1 MYHSHFTGSH
11 YQAGFRWGKL
21 LLNHG
26 NRVLENIPFEITRE
40 RIEYGESCVPVYKK
54 YYPEI
59 LEEIR
64 GIAQGQKCSLK
75 ILQAFLFGMYAV
87 PPQCSCSCFATAGT
101 EGILLGRNSDFFPES
116 RRLNMNVIYRF
127 SGNAIDFTGN
137 TTAFVEMEDG
147 INARGLAAGLTS
159 VFPAVR
165 QPGFNAGILL
175 RYLLEKCG
183 TVTQAVE
190 AVKKIPA
197 GSSCN
202 LILAD
207 TTGDIVSM
215 EVNPVK
221 KIFMPAR
228 DKGSR
233 ISYLCAVNRFRHPEM
248 QEYNNP
254 EIDDWFSGPRL
265 KTMEG
270 FFSNNPEIDDWFSGP
285 RLKTMEGF
293 FSSAGS
299 GSGKNI
305 TTLQSAKELLSG
317 KYGFLCQYEK
327 ASGKDTVWSVVYDLK
342 NLKIYRAEGNPS
354 RCRFREDE
362 RFFRQ

>member
-1 MYHSHFTGSH
+1 M
-11 YQAGFRWGKL
+11 
-21 LLNHG
+21 
-26 NRVLENIPFEITRE
+26 
-40 RIEYGESCVPVYKK
+40 
-54 YYPEI
+54 
-59 LEEIR
+59 
-64 GIAQGQKCSLK
+64 
-75 ILQAFLFGMYAV
+75 
-87 PPQCSCSCFATAGT
+87 
-101 EGILLGRNSDFFPES
+101 GRNSVFFPES
-116 RRLNMNVIYRF
+116 RRLNMNVIYRL
-127 SGNAIDFTGN
+127 SGDAIDFTGN

-165 QPGFNAGILL
+165 HPGFNAGILL

-190 AVKKIPA
+190 AVKKIPV

-207 TTGDIVSM
+207 ITGTIVSL

-221 KIFMPAR
+221 KIFMPAG

-233 ISYLCAVNRFRHPEM
+233 ADYVCAVNRFRHPEM

-270 FFSNNPEIDDWFSGP
+270 FFS
-285 RLKTMEGF
+285 
-293 FSSAGS
+293 SAGS

-305 TTLQSAKELLSG
+305 TTLQPAKELLSG

-327 ASGKDTVWSVVYDLK
+327 HPAKT
-342 NLKIYRAEGNPS
+342 
-354 RCRFREDE
+354 RFGRWYTI
-362 RFFRQ
+362 

>member
-11 YQAGFRWGKL
+11 YQAGFRWGRL

-40 RIEYGESCVPVYKK
+40 RIEYGESCVPVYEK

-64 GIAQGQKCSLK
+64 GIADGQKCSLK
-75 ILQAFLFGMYAV
+75 ILQAFLFGMYAL

-116 RRLNMNVIYRF
+116 RRLNMNVIYRL
-127 SGNAIDFTGN
+127 SEDAIDFTGN

-159 VFPAVR
+159 VFPSVR

-183 TVTQAVE
+183 TVKQAVE
-190 AVKKIPA
+190 EVKKIPA

-207 TTGDIVSM
+207 TTGDIVAM

-221 KIFMPAR
+221 KIFMPAG

-233 ISYLCAVNRFRHPEM
+233 ADYVCTVNRFRHPEM
-248 QEYNNP
+248 QEYN
-254 EIDDWFSGPRL
+254 
-265 KTMEG
+265 K
-270 FFSNNPEIDDWFSGP
+270 PEIDDWFSGP

-299 GSGKNI
+299 GSGKNV
-305 TTLQSAKELLSG
+305 TTLQSPKELLSG
-317 KYGFLCQYEK
+317 KHGFLCQYEK
-327 ASGKDTVWSVVYDLK
+327 KSGKDTVWSVVYDLK

-354 RCRFREDE
+354 RCRFREDR

>member
-1 MYHSHFTGSH
+1 
-11 YQAGFRWGKL
+11 
-21 LLNHG
+21 
-26 NRVLENIPFEITRE
+26 
-40 RIEYGESCVPVYKK
+40 
-54 YYPEI
+54 
-59 LEEIR
+59 
-64 GIAQGQKCSLK
+64 
-75 ILQAFLFGMYAV
+75 
-87 PPQCSCSCFATAGT
+87 
-101 EGILLGRNSDFFPES
+101 
-116 RRLNMNVIYRF
+116 MNVIYRL
-127 SGNAIDFTGN
+127 SEDAIDFTGN

-147 INARGLAAGLTS
+147 INVRGLAAGLSS
-159 VFPAVR
+159 VFPSVR

-183 TVTQAVE
+183 TVKQAVE
-190 AVKKIPA
+190 AVKRIPA

-207 TTGDIVSM
+207 TTGDIVAM

-221 KIFMPAR
+221 KIFMPAG

-233 ISYLCAVNRFRHPEM
+233 ADYVCAVNRFRHPEM
-248 QEYNNP
+248 QEYN
-254 EIDDWFSGPRL
+254 
-265 KTMEG
+265 K
-270 FFSNNPEIDDWFSGP
+270 PEIDDWFSGP

-299 GSGKNI
+299 GSGKNV
-305 TTLQSAKELLSG
+305 TNLESAKELLSG
-317 KYGFLCQYEK
+317 KHGFLCQYEK
-327 ASGKDTVWSVVYDLK
+327 KSGKDTVWSVVYDLK

>member
-1 MYHSHFTGSH
+1 
-11 YQAGFRWGKL
+11 
-21 LLNHG
+21 
-26 NRVLENIPFEITRE
+26 
-40 RIEYGESCVPVYKK
+40 
-54 YYPEI
+54 
-59 LEEIR
+59 
-64 GIAQGQKCSLK
+64 
-75 ILQAFLFGMYAV
+75 
-87 PPQCSCSCFATAGT
+87 
-101 EGILLGRNSDFFPES
+101 
-116 RRLNMNVIYRF
+116 MNVIYRF

-175 RYLLEKCG
+175 RYLLEKCR

-190 AVKKIPA
+190 EVKKIPA

-221 KIFMPAR
+221 KIFMPAG

-233 ISYLCAVNRFRHPEM
+233 ISYVCAVNRFRHPEM

-254 EIDDWFSGPRL
+254 EIDDWFSELRL

-270 FFSNNPEIDDWFSGP
+270 FFPSV
-285 RLKTMEGF
+285 
-293 FSSAGS
+293 
-299 GSGKNI
+299 GSGKNV
-305 TTLQSAKELLSG
+305 TPLESAKELLSG
-317 KYGFLCQYEK
+317 KHGFLCQYEK
-327 ASGKDTVWSVVYDLK
+327 RTGKDTVWSVIYDLK
-342 NLKIYRAEGNPS
+342 NLKIYRAEGNPR
-354 RCRFREDE
+354 RCTFREDE